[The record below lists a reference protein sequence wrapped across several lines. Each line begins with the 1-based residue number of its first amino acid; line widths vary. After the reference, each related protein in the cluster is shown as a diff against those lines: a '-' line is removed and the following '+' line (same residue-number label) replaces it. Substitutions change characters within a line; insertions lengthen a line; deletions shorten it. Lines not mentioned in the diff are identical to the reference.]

1 MFSLLGF
8 ARCFLCFGDML
19 NKKGLSLLVAF
30 DLTEYQ
36 DFLKTFLLAY
46 DAVYVYTVYD
56 AVINSVVEKREE
68 HILHQ
73 VGSSVLQP
81 FLFL

>member
-46 DAVYVYTVYD
+46 DAV
-56 AVINSVVEKREE
+56 INSVVEKREE

-73 VGSSVLQP
+73 VGSSPVLQP

>member
-8 ARCFLCFGDML
+8 ARCFLVCFGDML

-36 DFLKTFLLAY
+36 DFLKTFLLAH

-56 AVINSVVEKREE
+56 AVINSAVEKRE
-68 HILHQ
+68 
-73 VGSSVLQP
+73 
-81 FLFL
+81 

>member
-1 MFSLLGF
+1 M
-8 ARCFLCFGDML
+8 
-19 NKKGLSLLVAF
+19 LVAF

-36 DFLKTFLLAY
+36 DFLKTFLLAH

-56 AVINSVVEKREE
+56 AVINSAVEKREE

-73 VGSSVLQP
+73 VGSSPVLQP